1 MEVYEIGIT
10 SWLVSGDLVG
20 KPHLVDEKL
29 GDYTNQYTVLLGI
42 IIRIHERGS
51 PFFEYCSFF
60 CVLNV
65 EARTNEETLMPNQT
79 NC

>member
-1 MEVYEIGIT
+1 MEVYDIGIT

-29 GDYTNQYTVLLGI
+29 GDYTNQYTVLLGT

-60 CVLNV
+60 LCA
-65 EARTNEETLMPNQT
+65 ECRGKDK
-79 NC
+79 